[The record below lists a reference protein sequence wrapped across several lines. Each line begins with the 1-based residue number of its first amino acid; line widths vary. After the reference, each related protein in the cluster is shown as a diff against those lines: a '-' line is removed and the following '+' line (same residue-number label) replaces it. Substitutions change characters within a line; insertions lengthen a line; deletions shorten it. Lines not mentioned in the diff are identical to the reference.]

1 MRQLRSNRVRLPLAL
16 VFLLL
21 PGAAIAQTPLNPAT
35 QPKFVNLLPNPLDN
49 VLVPDTTTYPGYDY
63 YHVTMRQVSQQ
74 LGLVDPVTHQP
85 LSTTV
90 WGYNG
95 SYPGPTFEARKGRPA
110 KVLFTNDLVDANGN
124 PLPHLLPLDTTLD
137 CGPADVYGNPSNC
150 RPFVRTVPHLH
161 GGHVADHS
169 DGNPEAWFT
178 AGFAQTGPQWS
189 RQVYDYP
196 NDQDAATLWYHDHA
210 LGITRLNVYA
220 GLAGFYLLRDDN
232 ELRLQEEGVLP
243 LDEVP
248 IVIQDRSFYSD
259 GSLAYPAD
267 PFLDANGNP
276 ASLDPVTGQPVPS
289 ITPEFFGD
297 FILVN
302 GVAWPYLNVEPK
314 AYRFRILNGSDSR
327 FYVLGTSGFYRGGF
341 TVVGSDG
348 GFLNFATP
356 VSKSRL
362 VIAPGERVD
371 VVMDFSGSRGQTI
384 TLTNT
389 GATPYP
395 MGTAPD
401 PATTGKILQFRV
413 SSAPEPLPWV
423 NLPQQP
429 FPLRDPIVPLTPTP
443 GVPVRE
449 VLLAE
454 GVDPIG
460 RILPQLGT
468 SAAGPLL
475 YMDPVT
481 ETPRVG
487 TTESWTVIN
496 TTVDAHPV
504 HLHLVQFQVVNRQ
517 KFDTA
522 AYVPGQPGTLAFTAA
537 PTAPLPEETGW
548 KDTVKAN
555 PGEVT
560 RVVAHFDLVGHY
572 VWHCHILSHEDHDM
586 MRPLQVV
593 P

>member
-1 MRQLRSNRVRLPLAL
+1 MRLFRFNRARLPLVLAL
-16 VFLLL
+16 VLLL
-21 PGAAIAQTPLNPAT
+21 PAAAAAQTLLDPAA
-35 QPKFVNLLPNPLDN
+35 QPKFVNPLPNPLNN
-49 VLVPDTTTYPGYDY
+49 VLVPDPVTYPGYDY
-63 YHVTMRQVSQQ
+63 YHVTMRQVRQQ

-85 LSTTV
+85 LWTTV
-90 WGYNG
+90 WGYDG
-95 SYPGPTFEARKGRPA
+95 SYPGPTFEARKGRPV

-137 CGPADVYGNPSNC
+137 CGPLDIFGNPSNC

-178 AGFAQTGPQWS
+178 AGFAQTGPKWS
-189 RQVYDYP
+189 RQIYDYP
-196 NDQDAATLWYHDHA
+196 NDQEAATLWYHDHA
-210 LGITRLNVYA
+210 MGITRLNVYA

-232 ELRLQEEGVLP
+232 ELRLQEDGILP
-243 LDEVP
+243 WDEVP

-267 PFLDANGNP
+267 PFLDGNGNP
-276 ASLDPVTGQPVPS
+276 VSLDPVTGQPVPS

-302 GVAWPYLNVEPK
+302 GVAWPYLNVEPQ

-327 FYVLGTSGFYRGGF
+327 FYTLGTSGFYRGGF
-341 TVVGSDG
+341 AVVGGDG
-348 GFLNFATP
+348 GFLNTVTP
-356 VSKSRL
+356 LKTKL

-389 GATPYP
+389 APTPYP
-395 MGTAPD
+395 GGTAPN
-401 PATTGKILQFRV
+401 PATSGKVLQLRV
-413 SSAPEPLPWV
+413 SWAPEPLPWV
-423 NLPQQP
+423 NLPSQP
-429 FPLRDPIVPLTPTP
+429 YTLRDPIVPLTPTP
-443 GVPVRE
+443 GVPARE

-454 GVDPIG
+454 GTDPLG

-481 ETPRVG
+481 ETPRLG
-487 TTESWTVIN
+487 TTETWTVIN
-496 TTVDAHPV
+496 TTMDAHPV
-504 HLHLVQFQVVNRQ
+504 HLHLVQFQVINRQ
-517 KFDTA
+517 PFDTA
-522 AYVPGQPGTLAFTAA
+522 AYVPGQPNTLAFTGN
-537 PTAPLPEETGW
+537 PVPPLPQETGW

-560 RVVAHFDLVGHY
+560 RVIARFDLLGDY
-572 VWHCHILSHEDHDM
+572 VWHCHILSHEDHEM